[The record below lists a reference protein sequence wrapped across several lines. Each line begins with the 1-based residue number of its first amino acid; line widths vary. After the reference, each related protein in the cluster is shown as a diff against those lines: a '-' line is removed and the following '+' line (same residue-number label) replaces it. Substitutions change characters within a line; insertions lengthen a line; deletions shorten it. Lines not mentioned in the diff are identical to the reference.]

1 MAEVTV
7 RFLSREDVLAA
18 GGGDMRAAVD
28 DVRAAL
34 ALLRAGDADM
44 PAETSV
50 RLGPPG
56 ISQAHAY
63 ALPARLGG
71 DIEAAGLKWT
81 AHRPPVDDGAPA
93 ILSMTI
99 VNDVVSGR
107 PIGIV
112 ESALLTAMRT
122 AAVSAL
128 VLEHAAS
135 TAPRRVALLG
145 AGMQAR
151 THLRMLAELFPQLA
165 AVTVWNR
172 TRAHA
177 ERMVEVARPRAPW
190 ALTVASDIAAA
201 LDGADAV
208 ITCTNAAAPI
218 LDADAMTPGR
228 IVLQIGYHE
237 VTFDAIDRAASV
249 LLDLRGEFRLTSSK
263 SLFQMHRAGRFDIS
277 RVAADLAQIVLD
289 GWRAPPGAAVFFSS
303 FGLNLFDIAL
313 AMRVLRT
320 AAASGRG
327 TLLQLSGHA
336 GGDWSWQ

>member
-1 MAEVTV
+1 V
-7 RFLSREDVLAA
+7 RT
-18 GGGDMRAAVD
+18 
-28 DVRAAL
+28 AL

-63 ALPARLGG
+63 ALPARVGG
-71 DIEAAGLKWT
+71 EVAAAGLKWT
-81 AHRPPVDDGAPA
+81 AHRPPTDDGAPA

-99 VNDVVSGR
+99 VNDLLSGR
-107 PIGIV
+107 PVGIV

-128 VLEHAAS
+128 VLELAAS
-135 TAPRRVALLG
+135 TTLRRVALFG
-145 AGMQAR
+145 AGTQAR
-151 THLRMLAELFPQLA
+151 THLRMLFEMFPRLEE
-165 AVTVWNR
+165 VFVWNR
-172 TRAHA
+172 TGAHA
-177 ERMVEVARPRAPW
+177 ERMVEAERSRAPW
-190 ALTVASDIAAA
+190 RLTVAPDIATA
-201 LDGADAV
+201 LVGADAA
-208 ITCTNAAAPI
+208 ITCTNADTPI
-218 LDADAMTPGR
+218 LGADAIVPGR

-237 VTFDAIDRAASV
+237 VSFDAIDRADAV

-263 SLFQMHRAGRFDIS
+263 SLFQMHRAGRFDVA

-289 GWRAPPGAAVFFSS
+289 GWRPPPRASVFFSS
-303 FGLNLFDIAL
+303 FGLNVFDITL
-313 AMRVLRT
+313 AARVLRR
-320 AAASGRG
+320 AEASGRG